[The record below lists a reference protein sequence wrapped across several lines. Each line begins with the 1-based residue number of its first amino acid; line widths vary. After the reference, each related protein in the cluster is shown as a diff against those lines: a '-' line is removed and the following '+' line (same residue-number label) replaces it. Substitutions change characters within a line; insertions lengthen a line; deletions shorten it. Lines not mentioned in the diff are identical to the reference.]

1 MKKVWLSLVVG
12 ACIIGGVVTVEF
24 ASNPQNPQIK
34 QKDEFVKEFIKIN
47 EYFAIALIK
56 LRGEKFTDFG
66 GRVIDSTK
74 LTYAVLKLAHS
85 GTLIPLKCQDF
96 KLEAWD
102 DRGGYYKSY
111 ITIAYDVRTNYFDE
125 NELIG
130 LPKGF
135 ITLMEDTVGIP
146 PGAINHIIRLKVNN
160 IQVKLNPNLVSF
172 INKGQKYLSDYNI
185 LRKPGD
191 EFELKIE
198 NKPPIQIKF
207 LSINSNKI
215 NLALLNKSYE
225 KRELGFKVV
234 WHDVSGK
241 IKREYIHGV
250 ILETDKITPI
260 NLIYPKDGNFD
271 AVIIYPTG
279 AGIWIRIGLVIPL
292 IPKVK

>member
-1 MKKVWLSLVVG
+1 
-12 ACIIGGVVTVEF
+12 
-24 ASNPQNPQIK
+24 
-34 QKDEFVKEFIKIN
+34 
-47 EYFAIALIK
+47 
-56 LRGEKFTDFG
+56 
-66 GRVIDSTK
+66 
-74 LTYAVLKLAHS
+74 
-85 GTLIPLKCQDF
+85 
-96 KLEAWD
+96 
-102 DRGGYYKSY
+102 
-111 ITIAYDVRTNYFDE
+111 
-125 NELIG
+125 
-130 LPKGF
+130 
-135 ITLMEDTVGIP
+135 MEDTVGIP
-146 PGAINHIIRLKVNN
+146 SGAINHIIRLKVNN

-225 KRELGFKVV
+225 KREFGFKVV

-271 AVIIYPTG
+271 AFIIYPTG